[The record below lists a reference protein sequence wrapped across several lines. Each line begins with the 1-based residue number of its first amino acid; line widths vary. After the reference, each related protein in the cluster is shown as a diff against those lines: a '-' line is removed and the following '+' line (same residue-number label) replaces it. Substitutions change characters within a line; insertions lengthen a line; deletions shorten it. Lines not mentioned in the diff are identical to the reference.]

1 MINTKYLL
9 YISTCLLVSGNVQAS
24 NFKLTYDSSDIFSHG
39 SALHTQ
45 LHTPNELKPISL
57 SNPDNSIKLVAVC
70 SVGGGGCNNLTFGS
84 SGNSMNLDG
93 DTQCTD
99 DGYVKT
105 CPEGQVPDENN
116 RCPHN
121 KSYFKCRDANTSCDD
136 GYSKSACNSTTQV
149 QIASYT
155 NEAGST
161 CYQCRDKTCA
171 EGGYTASLNS
181 CQNGTAVSFANQTC
195 YKDVT
200 AKTCE
205 DIGFQSSVANNEK
218 CEDQIEPCGLSCYQ
232 NCYYPTCENEYL
244 LSECPDNHSCSE
256 VTSYGKTCYKDNGQ
270 PSCSDGGYKNDIPTN
285 NVCTQVDYYGNKCF
299 NNCYQPTCDNGGYLN
314 AQPAGQTCTPI
325 AYYGRNCFQNDCKNV
340 TLVTPLP
347 ILYSD
352 MTVDDKIISGKTP
365 IGIVFD
371 DTNGIAL
378 SLHQSSGTLKFSE
391 NESDVSGLATCVD
404 PYSCGTDGKTNTA
417 MIIKAGNPDN
427 YPAANYCHNYF
438 SDGTEGGDWHLPSVV
453 EMDGIYSQKNKINET
468 LTLLGKALLTDDYY
482 WTSTTQAKLSDVY
495 EFNMEGNYENTF
507 SPTQSNY
514 VRPVIYYGNHKQR
527 CDAIYADAKKVTT
540 EAELIAA
547 DAYDA
552 KIVLLNDITVTS
564 NITFRAKT
572 ITWPWAETCA
582 LYYSNRPTLKINN
595 FNATEST
602 THQIDVNLEAQTVNL
617 PDGAMMTFGGKLTAT
632 NLNVNASMIDFLGDV
647 EVGTWTQK
655 VPITGVTVDGS
666 GWDVNRPYLG
676 GDNSKV
682 STININNYV
691 KNTSAVGFGSG
702 WSIDNSNITIPA
714 SLYEN
719 MNGELALQCKANIEV
734 QGSTSYC
741 ADIRIYS
748 LGDDECSSQFT
759 INGKTIL
766 GDDCSSGMP
775 GCSRGIYTAY

>member
-24 NFKLTYDSSDIFSHG
+24 NIKLTYDSSDIFSHG
-39 SALHTQ
+39 LALHTQ
-45 LHTPNELKPISL
+45 LHTPNELKPIPL
-57 SNPDNSIKLVAVC
+57 SNPNNAVKLAAVC
-70 SVGGGGCNNLTFGS
+70 AVGGGGCNNLTFGS

-93 DTQCTD
+93 GTQCTD

-105 CPEGQVPDENN
+105 CPSGQVKDDNN
-116 RCPHN
+116 LCPYN
-121 KSYFKCRDANTSCDD
+121 SSYFKCRNAENKCKS
-136 GYSKSACNSTTQV
+136 GYVLDNLQCPPGQNQDVTDT
-149 QIASYT
+149 YT
-155 NEAGST
+155 NEAGNTCVLCRVQTCEDGGYSDSITSCQKGTPVSFAFQT
-161 CYQCRDKTCA
+161 CYQ
-171 EGGYTASLNS
+171 
-181 CQNGTAVSFANQTC
+181 
-195 YKDVT
+195 DVT
-200 AKTCE
+200 DKTCE
-205 DIGFQSSVANNEK
+205 DMGYLSSEPENNICVPVTE
-218 CEDQIEPCGLSCYQ
+218 CGKSCQKGCYQ
-232 NCYYPTCENEYL
+232 PTCE
-244 LSECPDNHSCSE
+244 
-256 VTSYGKTCYKDNGQ
+256 
-270 PSCSDGGYKNDIPTN
+270 DGGYKSGIPDDN
-285 NVCTQVDYYGNKCF
+285 ICTQVDYYGNKCF

-527 CDAIYADAKKVTT
+527 CDATYADVKKVTT

-552 KIVLLNDITVTS
+552 TIVLLNDITVTS

-572 ITWPWAETCA
+572 ITWPWAEACA

-617 PDGAMMTFGGKLTAT
+617 PNGAMMTFGGKLTAT

-655 VPITGVTVDGS
+655 APITGVIVDGS
-666 GWDVNRPYLG
+666 GLDVSRPYLG

-714 SLYEN
+714 SLYET
-719 MNGELALQCKANIEV
+719 MNGELALQCKANIYV

-748 LGDDECSSQFT
+748 LGDNECSSQFT
-759 INGKTIL
+759 INGKTIM
-766 GDDCSSGMP
+766 GDDCTSGMP
-775 GCSRGIYTAY
+775 GCSRGLYTAY